1 MQITL
6 ENYFISLTEK
16 FSEQLE
22 FFQWLKEKKYSSIF
36 VLVDENTNKFCYPL
50 IENSIPKHIVLQIR
64 SGEKEKNIET
74 CKFLWEELTSQK
86 AERKSLLL
94 NLGGGVIGDMGGFV
108 AGTYKRGID
117 FINIPTTLLSQV
129 DASIGG
135 KLGIDFNGI
144 KNLIG
149 LFEDPK
155 MVLISSEFL
164 STLPKEQLRSGFAE
178 ILKHGLIKD
187 KSYWEEIKKTDL
199 NSISQLNILV
209 ARSVN
214 IKKQVVESDPFEAGV
229 RKILN
234 FGHTIGHAMETWS
247 LHNDKI
253 PLLHGEAI
261 AIGMVCEAW
270 LSNKLTGLSKTD
282 LEDIS
287 NIIFR
292 FYPKYNLENVPTD
305 TLLQHMLLDKKNN
318 NEKINF
324 SLLQTIGDCTYDI
337 QATEDLILD
346 SIKYYAGL

>member
-1 MQITL
+1 
-6 ENYFISLTEK
+6 
-16 FSEQLE
+16 
-22 FFQWLKEKKYSSIF
+22 
-36 VLVDENTNKFCYPL
+36 
-50 IENSIPKHIVLQIR
+50 
-64 SGEKEKNIET
+64 
-74 CKFLWEELTSQK
+74 
-86 AERKSLLL
+86 
-94 NLGGGVIGDMGGFV
+94 
-108 AGTYKRGID
+108 
-117 FINIPTTLLSQV
+117 
-129 DASIGG
+129 
-135 KLGIDFNGI
+135 
-144 KNLIG
+144 
-149 LFEDPK
+149 

-199 NSISQLNILV
+199 NSISELNILV

-214 IKKQVVESDPFEAGV
+214 IKKQVVENDPFEAGV

-247 LHNDKI
+247 LHNDKV